1 MTFGEQV
8 LRLDAIGL
16 VKKLDTINEMILSAV
31 GNPFMN
37 DKALKKMKRSRQ
49 LEIDSLI
56 DRYNR
61 LED

>member
-37 DKALKKMKRSRQ
+37 DKALKKMKR
-49 LEIDSLI
+49 
-56 DRYNR
+56 
-61 LED
+61 